1 MKIPPILEIGGVL
14 ISSDILTECFCCD
27 YEKCKGICCVEG
39 TAGAPVTMDE
49 IAAMEDR
56 LDEVWPL
63 LSASAQSV
71 IDRQGVAYADE
82 EGDMV
87 TSIVCGKECVFA
99 KENDGCWLC
108 MLEKQY
114 REKNSSFSHS
124 LNFSF
129 SQFLNNMTTIEL
141 DMIQTAGL
149 GALALFVGMI
159 LTRKIAFL
167 QKFCVPSPVSGGI
180 IFSLLTLALYGWFH
194 VEVSFD
200 GTLKDVF
207 MLAFFTSVGF
217 QSDLKVIKQ
226 GGKLLVIMLALLVVI
241 IAMQNLMPMGVTRLM
256 GAHPLIGMASGS
268 ISMTG
273 GHGTAG
279 GFASVL
285 EQLGLHGA
293 GTIGMA
299 AATFGL
305 IAGSMLGGPLAER
318 IIQTKLTHEQMQQD
332 AEIDPAMA
340 GIESD
345 EASPSGRAQRI
356 STNEQEF
363 QQYAKAAYW
372 IILVMGA
379 GTLLSWLL
387 AKTGITFPTYFGAL
401 ILAAVVRNVMGFV
414 SYKEDGQWVKAD
426 KLLDMERIISVGN
439 ICLAMFLGMA
449 MISLKLW
456 ELHSLALP
464 LIIILVSQVL
474 MMALFAYFV
483 AFPLLGR
490 DYDAAV
496 LCAGICGF
504 GLGATP
510 NAMANMS
517 AVCYKYH
524 YTVKPFLIVPII
536 GAMFADMINT
546 GIISIFLNML

>member
-1 MKIPPILEIGGVL
+1 M
-14 ISSDILTECFCCD
+14 
-27 YEKCKGICCVEG
+27 
-39 TAGAPVTMDE
+39 
-49 IAAMEDR
+49 
-56 LDEVWPL
+56 
-63 LSASAQSV
+63 
-71 IDRQGVAYADE
+71 
-82 EGDMV
+82 
-87 TSIVCGKECVFA
+87 TS
-99 KENDGCWLC
+99 
-108 MLEKQY
+108 
-114 REKNSSFSHS
+114 
-124 LNFSF
+124 
-129 SQFLNNMTTIEL
+129 IEL
-141 DMIQTAGL
+141 DMIQTAGI
-149 GALALFVGMI
+149 GALALIVGMV
-159 LTRKIAFL
+159 LTRKVDFL
-167 QKFCVPSPVSGGI
+167 QRFCVPSPVSGGI

-226 GGKLLVIMLALLVVI
+226 GGKLLVTMLALLIAI
-241 IAMQNLMPMGVTRLM
+241 IALQNLMPMGITKLM
-256 GAHPLIGMASGS
+256 GVDPLIGMASGS

-279 GFASVL
+279 GFATVL
-285 EQLGLHGA
+285 EGMGLSGA

-305 IAGSMLGGPLAER
+305 IAGSMIGGPLAER
-318 IIQTKLTHEQMQQD
+318 IIRRKLTHEQMQPQD
-332 AEIDPAMA
+332 DEIDPAMA

-345 EASPSGRAQRI
+345 EASPTGRAKRV

-363 QQYAKAAYW
+363 QQYAKASYS
-372 IILVMGA
+372 ILLMMGA
-379 GTLLSWLL
+379 GTILSWLL
-387 AKTGITFPTYFGAL
+387 SKTVVTFPSYFGAL
-401 ILAAVVRNVMGFV
+401 ILAAVVRNTIGFV
-414 SYKEDGQWVKAD
+414 SYKDNGKWVRAD

-439 ICLAMFLGMA
+439 ICLSLFLGTA

-456 ELHSLALP
+456 ELQSLALP
-464 LIIILVSQVL
+464 LIVILVSQIA
-474 MMALFAYFV
+474 MMDFFAYFV

-517 AVCYKYH
+517 AVCYKYR

-536 GAMFADMINT
+536 GAMFADLINT
-546 GIISIFLNML
+546 GMITLFLNLL

>member
-1 MKIPPILEIGGVL
+1 M
-14 ISSDILTECFCCD
+14 
-27 YEKCKGICCVEG
+27 
-39 TAGAPVTMDE
+39 
-49 IAAMEDR
+49 
-56 LDEVWPL
+56 
-63 LSASAQSV
+63 
-71 IDRQGVAYADE
+71 
-82 EGDMV
+82 
-87 TSIVCGKECVFA
+87 TS
-99 KENDGCWLC
+99 L
-108 MLEKQY
+108 
-114 REKNSSFSHS
+114 
-124 LNFSF
+124 
-129 SQFLNNMTTIEL
+129 EL
-141 DMIQTAGL
+141 DMIQTAGI
-149 GALALFVGMI
+149 GALALIVGMV
-159 LTRKIAFL
+159 LTRKVDFL
-167 QKFCVPSPVSGGI
+167 QRFCVPSPVSGGI
-180 IFSLLTLALYGWFH
+180 IFSLLTLALYGWFD

-226 GGKLLVIMLALLVVI
+226 GGKLLVIMLTLLAVI
-241 IAMQNLMPMGVTRLM
+241 IALQNIMPTGIAKLMGVD
-256 GAHPLIGMASGS
+256 PLIGMAAGS

-285 EQLGLHGA
+285 EGMGLHGA

-305 IAGSMLGGPLAER
+305 IAGSMIGGPLAER
-318 IIQTKLTHEQMQQD
+318 IVRKKLTHEQMQPQD
-332 AEIDPAMA
+332 DEIDPAMA

-345 EASPSGRAQRI
+345 EASPTGRAKRI

-363 QQYAKAAYW
+363 QQYAKASYC
-372 IILVMGA
+372 ILLVMGG
-379 GTLLSWLL
+379 GTILSWLF

-401 ILAAVVRNVMGFV
+401 ILAAIARNTLGFF
-414 SYKEDGQWVKAD
+414 SFKRNGKSMKAD

-439 ICLAMFLGMA
+439 ICLSLFLGMA

-456 ELHSLALP
+456 ELQSLALP
-464 LIIILVSQVL
+464 LVVMLVSQVL

-496 LCAGICGF
+496 LCAGMCGF

-517 AVCYKYH
+517 AVCYKYR

-536 GAMFADMINT
+536 GAMFADLINT
-546 GIISIFLNML
+546 GIITLFLNIL

>member
-1 MKIPPILEIGGVL
+1 MNA
-14 ISSDILTECFCCD
+14 F
-27 YEKCKGICCVEG
+27 
-39 TAGAPVTMDE
+39 
-49 IAAMEDR
+49 
-56 LDEVWPL
+56 
-63 LSASAQSV
+63 
-71 IDRQGVAYADE
+71 
-82 EGDMV
+82 
-87 TSIVCGKECVFA
+87 
-99 KENDGCWLC
+99 
-108 MLEKQY
+108 
-114 REKNSSFSHS
+114 H
-124 LNFSF
+124 
-129 SQFLNNMTTIEL
+129 L
-141 DMIQTAGL
+141 DMIQTAGI
-149 GALALFVGMI
+149 GALALIAGMI
-159 LTRKIAFL
+159 LTRKVAFL
-167 QKFCVPSPVSGGI
+167 QRFCVPSPVSGGI
-180 IFSLLTLALYGWFH
+180 IFSLLTLALYSWFD

-217 QSDLKVIKQ
+217 QSDLKVLKQ
-226 GGKLLVIMLALLVVI
+226 GGRLLVIMLALLVVI
-241 IAMQNLMPMGVTRLM
+241 IALQNLMPIGITKLMGVD
-256 GAHPLIGMASGS
+256 PLIGMASGS

-273 GHGTAG
+273 GHGTSG

-285 EQLGLHGA
+285 EGMGLHGA

-305 IAGSMLGGPLAER
+305 IAGSMIGGPLAER
-318 IIQTKLTHEQMQQD
+318 IIRKKLTHEQMHPQNGD
-332 AEIDPAMA
+332 IDPAMA

-345 EASPSGRAQRI
+345 EASPTGRAKRI

-363 QQYAKAAYW
+363 QQYAKASYC
-372 IILVMGA
+372 ILLVMSA

-387 AKTGITFPTYFGAL
+387 AKTGVTFPTYFGAL
-401 ILAAVVRNVMGFV
+401 ILAAIVRNTIGFV
-414 SYKEDGQWVKAD
+414 RYKDEGKWVKAD

-439 ICLAMFLGMA
+439 ICLSLFLGMA

-456 ELHSLALP
+456 ELQSLALP
-464 LIIILVSQVL
+464 LIVILISQVI
-474 MMALFAYFV
+474 MMGVFASFV

-496 LCAGICGF
+496 LCAGLCGF

-536 GAMFADMINT
+536 GAMFADLINT
-546 GIISIFLNML
+546 GIITLFLNFL

>member
-1 MKIPPILEIGGVL
+1 MI
-14 ISSDILTECFCCD
+14 
-27 YEKCKGICCVEG
+27 
-39 TAGAPVTMDE
+39 
-49 IAAMEDR
+49 
-56 LDEVWPL
+56 
-63 LSASAQSV
+63 
-71 IDRQGVAYADE
+71 
-82 EGDMV
+82 
-87 TSIVCGKECVFA
+87 
-99 KENDGCWLC
+99 
-108 MLEKQY
+108 
-114 REKNSSFSHS
+114 
-124 LNFSF
+124 
-129 SQFLNNMTTIEL
+129 TIEL
-141 DMIQTAGL
+141 DMIQTAGI
-149 GALALFVGMI
+149 GALALIVGMV
-159 LTRKIAFL
+159 LTRRVSFL

-180 IFSLLTLALYGWFH
+180 IFSLLTLLLYGCFE

-207 MLAFFTSVGF
+207 MVAFFTSVGF
-217 QSDLKVIKQ
+217 QSDLKVLKQ
-226 GGKLLVIMLALLVVI
+226 GGRLLMIMLSLLVII
-241 IAMQNLMPMGVTRLM
+241 IALQNLMPLGVTWFMRVD
-256 GAHPLIGMASGS
+256 PLVGMASGS

-285 EQLGLHGA
+285 ESMGLQGA

-305 IAGSMLGGPLAER
+305 IAGSMIGGPLAER
-318 IIQTKLTHEQMQQD
+318 IIRKKLTYEQGQQQYED
-332 AEIDPAMA
+332 IDPTMA

-345 EASPSGRAQRI
+345 EASPTGRTKRI

-363 QQYAKAAYW
+363 QQYAKASYS
-372 IILVMGA
+372 IILIMGG
-379 GTLLSWLL
+379 GTLMSWLL
-387 AKTGITFPTYFGAL
+387 SKTGVTFPTYFGAL
-401 ILAAVVRNVMGFV
+401 ILAAIVRNTIGFV
-414 SYKEDGQWVKAD
+414 NYKEGGRWENAE

-439 ICLAMFLGMA
+439 ICLSMFLGMA

-456 ELHSLALP
+456 ELQNLALP
-464 LIIILVSQVL
+464 LIVILVFQVL

-496 LCAGICGF
+496 LCAGMCGF

-524 YTVKPFLIVPII
+524 YAVKPFLIVPII
-536 GAMFADMINT
+536 GAMFADLLNT
-546 GIISIFLNML
+546 AIITFFLNIL

>member
-1 MKIPPILEIGGVL
+1 
-14 ISSDILTECFCCD
+14 
-27 YEKCKGICCVEG
+27 
-39 TAGAPVTMDE
+39 
-49 IAAMEDR
+49 
-56 LDEVWPL
+56 
-63 LSASAQSV
+63 
-71 IDRQGVAYADE
+71 
-82 EGDMV
+82 
-87 TSIVCGKECVFA
+87 
-99 KENDGCWLC
+99 
-108 MLEKQY
+108 
-114 REKNSSFSHS
+114 
-124 LNFSF
+124 
-129 SQFLNNMTTIEL
+129 MTNIEL
-141 DMIQTAGL
+141 DMIQTAGI
-149 GALALFVGMI
+149 GALALLVGMV
-159 LTRKIAFL
+159 LTRKVAFL
-167 QKFCVPSPVSGGI
+167 QKFCVPSPGSGGI
-180 IFSLLTLALYGWFH
+180 IFSLMTLMLYGWFH
-194 VEVSFD
+194 VEVTFD

-217 QSDLKVIKQ
+217 QSDLKVLRQ
-226 GGKLLVIMLALLVVI
+226 GGKLLIIMLTLLVVM
-241 IAMQNLMPMGVTRLM
+241 IAMQNLMPMGITKLM
-256 GAHPLIGMASGS
+256 DVNPMIGMAAGS

-285 EQLGLHGA
+285 EGMGLQGA

-305 IAGSMLGGPLAER
+305 IAGSMIGGPLAER
-318 IIQTKLTHEQMQQD
+318 IIRTKLTHEQMQPQD
-332 AEIDPAMA
+332 EEIDPAMA

-345 EASPSGRAQRI
+345 EASPTGRAKRV

-363 QQYAKAAYW
+363 QQYAKATYC
-372 IILVMGA
+372 ILLVMGG
-379 GTLLSWLL
+379 GTVLSWLF

-401 ILAAVVRNVMGFV
+401 ILAAITRNTLGFIN
-414 SYKEDGQWVKAD
+414 YKVDDKWEKAE

-439 ICLAMFLGMA
+439 ICLSMFLGMA

-456 ELHSLALP
+456 ELQSLALP
-464 LIIILVSQVL
+464 LLVILASQVL
-474 MMALFAYFV
+474 MMALFAFFV

-496 LCAGICGF
+496 LCAGMCGF

-536 GAMFADMINT
+536 GAMFADFINT
-546 GIISIFLNML
+546 GIIALFLNIF

>member
-1 MKIPPILEIGGVL
+1 
-14 ISSDILTECFCCD
+14 
-27 YEKCKGICCVEG
+27 
-39 TAGAPVTMDE
+39 
-49 IAAMEDR
+49 
-56 LDEVWPL
+56 
-63 LSASAQSV
+63 
-71 IDRQGVAYADE
+71 
-82 EGDMV
+82 
-87 TSIVCGKECVFA
+87 
-99 KENDGCWLC
+99 
-108 MLEKQY
+108 
-114 REKNSSFSHS
+114 
-124 LNFSF
+124 
-129 SQFLNNMTTIEL
+129 MTQIEL
-141 DMIQTAGL
+141 DMIQTAGI
-149 GALALFVGMI
+149 GALALIVGMV
-159 LTRKIAFL
+159 LTRKVSFL

-180 IFSLLTLALYGWFH
+180 IFSLITLMLYGWFD

-217 QSDLKVIKQ
+217 QSDLKVIKK
-226 GGKLLVIMLALLVVI
+226 GGRLLVIMLTLLVVI
-241 IAMQNLMPMGVTRLM
+241 IAMQNIMPMGITRLM
-256 GAHPLIGMASGS
+256 GIDPLIGMAAGS

-285 EQLGLHGA
+285 EGMGLHGA

-305 IAGSMLGGPLAER
+305 IAGSMIGGPLAER
-318 IIQTKLTHEQMQQD
+318 IIHKKLTQEQMQPQD
-332 AEIDPAMA
+332 EDIDPAMA

-345 EASPSGRAQRI
+345 EASPTGRAKRI

-363 QQYAKAAYW
+363 QQYAKTSYG
-372 IILVMGA
+372 IILVMGG
-379 GTLLSWLL
+379 GTLLSWLF

-401 ILAAVVRNVMGFV
+401 ILAALLRNTIGFV
-414 SYKEDGQWVKAD
+414 SYKDEGKWEKAE

-439 ICLAMFLGMA
+439 ICLSMFLGMA

-456 ELHSLALP
+456 ELQNLALP
-464 LIIILVSQVL
+464 LIVILVSQVL
-474 MMALFAYFV
+474 MMGLFAYFM

-496 LCAGICGF
+496 LCAGMCGF

-517 AVCYKYH
+517 AVCYKYR

-536 GAMFADMINT
+536 GAMFADLINT
-546 GIISIFLNML
+546 GIISLFLNFL